1 MKRSFIKLVL
11 MALFAGGMLA
21 AAEPSSEKPL
31 TVKGGRF
38 LTLNT
43 VIRVNQIEAARNLNE
58 GSDEAAIHTPETVAA
73 FRDAVSKG
81 FPGAAV
87 TWAFSWQAL
96 HDERPNYVAIRKQVV
111 GYHKTYGD
119 EITFIP
125 GGFFAPMYSS
135 RAQVNQDI
143 KEALLKV
150 REMVGD
156 GYKPKSLVAGFLAA
170 ENLRYLAE
178 EEGIHVCQ
186 GTIWSQYGIDNGDG
200 DGSISYPYYP
210 SREHACK
217 PAQGK
222 ADFID
227 CVNLDG
233 WTCDFLCARRFGFD
247 GGFNSRLGVGPIES
261 YRNLGVE
268 KGMAEVMAVTANHF
282 DDGFARNGFGW
293 VANCWEISLV
303 KGLKPEALDCLAK
316 WLQNVRQRWPDTR
329 MVTQGE
335 FGEAWRREH
344 PDNQGLNYKF
354 VQRGTG
360 IGGSET
366 NLEIRWFMNAD
377 FRLALL
383 RDWQKD
389 EPGKVIDFT
398 RYDLPAREP
407 ADPTAAK
414 PSRNW
419 SLINRINQKGRR
431 PQDKPVRLGDLPA
444 ADLALIGKRY
454 PELLAAG
461 SRMSPFLGVTL
472 SSRQPAIE
480 SLAVD
485 GLGHGKCNDNT
496 LHPPAD
502 AAVAFKARATAGGLE
517 YRRPNTPD
525 DVAPGWTIETTD
537 RTIRFVSQY
546 SAMEQP
552 GPVVCNFDTTRCHT
566 TLLGLFQKDGRMSL
580 PAVLHL
586 PGHGTF
592 RVTGPGALGYE
603 SGRAFVKVTFPA
615 ATAAMPRVEY
625 RLEVATIFPSV
636 AGIDSDPRFD
646 GFRRNWLNVLQLN
659 PSRRVLSNHAASDT
673 CGFCYYKY
681 ADIALQTPPLGEN
694 LTAMDVVRQSIE
706 QVLAGTKTYGM
717 PGYGDFPEVTADTYP
732 SLIIA
737 AYDCTLGNKD
747 QHWLETHYAGIR
759 QWADK
764 MLATDR
770 QGNGLIKYDS
780 VTGNSGSWNE
790 GQPKKRPSNW
800 WDTIGFGHEDAYAN
814 ALAYRALRSLE
825 IMATALNNRD
835 DAARYRAAAEKL
847 RAAYFDAFY
856 NPATGVLAGWRSADG
871 QLHDYYFLFVNGIA
885 IHYGLVPKD
894 KANAIMDRLLAKM
907 REVGYTRFDLG
918 LPGNLI
924 SVARK
929 DYAHKDPRF
938 GGGLREDN
946 ADGFQRYEN
955 GGATACF
962 AYFTLAALYD
972 LGRREEADRML
983 MPMLQAFEQ
992 GKFEGKG
999 ANGLSNDWRAWDGT
1013 AWGYEGFL
1021 VDNYYALLAV
1031 LARDNAAKPK
1041 STSNEIGP

>member
-1 MKRSFIKLVL
+1 MIGLVL
-11 MALFAGGMLA
+11 LMFAGA
-21 AAEPSSEKPL
+21 ALAEPEPPTAGL
-31 TVKGGRF
+31 LHVKGGRF

-58 GSDEAAIHTPETVAA
+58 GEDEALIHTPATVAA
-73 FRDAVSKG
+73 FRDAISKG
-81 FPGAAV
+81 FPGAKM
-87 TWAFSWQAL
+87 TWAFSWLAL
-96 HDERPNYVAIRKQVV
+96 HDERPNYAAIRKQVA
-111 GYHKTYGD
+111 GYHEKYGD

-125 GGFFAPMYSS
+125 GGYFAPMYST
-135 RAQVNQDI
+135 RAQVNLDI
-143 KEALLKV
+143 KEALLKI
-150 REMVGD
+150 RDMVGN
-156 GYKPKSLVAGFLAA
+156 GYKPKSLVAGFLSA

-200 DGSISYPYYP
+200 DGSISYPYFP

-233 WTCDFLCARRFGFD
+233 WTCDFLCARRFGFE

-282 DDGFARNGFGW
+282 DDGFTHNGFGW
-293 VANCWEISLV
+293 VTNCWEISLV
-303 KGLKPEALDCLAK
+303 KGLPPEVLPCLTQ
-316 WLQNVRQRWPDTR
+316 WLQNVRQRWPD
-329 MVTQGE
+329 VQVLTQGE

-344 PDNQGLNYKF
+344 PDNQGLNYQF

-360 IGGSET
+360 IGGSEP
-366 NLEIRWFMNAD
+366 NLEIRWFMNTD
-377 FRLALL
+377 FRMAIL
-383 RDWQKD
+383 RNWQKE

-398 RYDLPAREP
+398 RYDLKAEEP
-407 ADPTAAK
+407 KDLG
-414 PSRNW
+414 RNW
-419 SLINRINQKGRR
+419 SLINRINQKNRR
-431 PQDKPVRLGDLPA
+431 PEDAPVLLKDLTHEEQ
-444 ADLALIGKRY
+444 ALIGKHY

-461 SRMSPFLGVTL
+461 SNASQFLDVKLSP
-472 SSRQPAIE
+472 RQPAIE

-485 GLGHGKCNDNT
+485 SLGHGKCADNT
-496 LHPPAD
+496 LHAPED
-502 AAVAFKARATAGGLE
+502 SAVTFKSRKSANGLE
-517 YRRPNTPD
+517 YRRSNTPD
-525 DVAPGWTIETTD
+525 DVAPGWTIETTE
-537 RTIRFVSQY
+537 RAIRLVSQY
-546 SAMEQP
+546 SATEQP

-566 TLLGLFQKDGRMSL
+566 TLLGLFQSDGRMSL

-592 RVTGPGALGYE
+592 RVTGPGSLGYE
-603 SGRAFVKVTFPA
+603 SGEGFVKVTFPA
-615 ATAAMPRVEY
+615 SSAAMPQVEY
-625 RLEVATIFPSV
+625 RLDVTAIFPTL
-636 AGIDSDPRFD
+636 AGVDGDPRFD
-646 GFRRNWLNVLQLN
+646 GFKRNWLNVLQLN

-673 CGFCYYKY
+673 CGFCYYEY
-681 ADIALQTPPLGEN
+681 ADIALHTPPLAEN
-694 LTAMDVVRQSIE
+694 LTALDVVRQSLE

-737 AYDCTLGNKD
+737 AYDCTLGNKNP
-747 QHWLETHYAGIR
+747 HWLETHYAGIR
-759 QWADK
+759 QWADT

-770 QGNGLIKYDS
+770 QGDGLVKYDS

-814 ALAYRALRSLE
+814 ALAYRALRGMES
-825 IMATALNNRD
+825 MATAMNNAD
-835 DAARYRAAAEKL
+835 DATRYHAAAEKL
-847 RAAYFDAFY
+847 RAAFFDTFY
-856 NPATGVLAGWRSADG
+856 NPATGVLAGWHSADG
-871 QLHDYYFLFVNGIA
+871 QLHDYCFLFVNGIA

-894 KANAIMDRLLAKM
+894 KANAIMDRLMAKM
-907 REVGYTRFDLG
+907 REVGYTCFDLG
-918 LPGNLI
+918 LPGNLV

-929 DYAHKDPRF
+929 DYAHKEPRF

-972 LGRREEADRML
+972 LGRCDEADRML
-983 MPMLQAFEQ
+983 LPMLQAFED

-1031 LARDNAAKPK
+1031 LARDNSAKPNG
-1041 STSNEIGP
+1041 TSGEIGP